1 MDTDSSAS
9 EGAKELIAQRIRQ
22 LLPEIGRTMIGR
34 YQTEIVDYATLN
46 QQDLTGDVLQVSL
59 DNLESL
65 LDRVQGE
72 GPRDEAADESFRLAA
87 ARRVHQGVSL
97 ESLLHAY
104 RLWGQTVWE
113 SILEAVS
120 ADRPE
125 EKEAALALAGLVID
139 HLNVVS
145 TASTRAYLDELKGLW
160 SDREVLLR
168 DLFEEML
175 AGRGGAPLATNTAQ
189 ALGVDLW
196 DDYQVVVARRPALA
210 GESGDH
216 PLLAARRTYR
226 RVLDAARAH
235 LRPPRGTLLTGTR
248 QEDVVALY
256 PLFDGHAS
264 EAAHSQL
271 VRLAQAVARDGF
283 SVGVGGPHR
292 GRQEV
297 SQSYQ
302 EAREAATIASESGT
316 LRKPVMFDDVLIDY
330 VLRSNPLSERLAQ
343 STLGRLLGYD
353 HDHHSDLM
361 DTARAFLDCGFNLTK
376 TARKL
381 SVHPNTVVYRLRR
394 IREISGRDLQNPDD
408 MLAFTVAMRVVG
420 PEQRARG
427 EM

>member
-1 MDTDSSAS
+1 MVTDSSPLSKATA
-9 EGAKELIAQRIRQ
+9 EIAQKIRQ
-22 LLPEIGRTMIGR
+22 RLPDIGRTMIGR
-34 YQTEIVDYATLN
+34 YQSEIVDYATLN
-46 QQDLTGDVLQVSL
+46 QQVLTGDVMQVSL

-72 GPRDEAADESFRLAA
+72 GRRDEAADESFRLAA

-120 ADRPE
+120 PDRPE

-145 TASTRAYLDELKGLW
+145 TASTRAYLDEFEGLW

-196 DDYQVVVARRPALA
+196 DDYLVVVARRPALP

-256 PLFDGHAS
+256 PLFDAQAT
-264 EAAHSQL
+264 EAQSQL

-316 LRKPVMFDDVLIDY
+316 LRRPVMFEDVLIDY

-353 HDHHSDLM
+353 RDHHSDLM
-361 DTARAFLDCGFNLTK
+361 DTARAFLACGFNLTK

-381 SVHPNTVVYRLRR
+381 SVHPNTIVYRLKR
-394 IREISGRDLQNPDD
+394 IREISGRDLQDPDD
-408 MLAFTVAMRVVG
+408 LVAFTVAMRLVG

-427 EM
+427 GER